1 MPQELDEVDIAILNS
16 LIEDG
21 RKSFRQI
28 GREIKIS
35 TPTVQA
41 RYRRLVNL
49 GFIKSVSPILDMS
62 KLDKKYQKEI
72 KSITQTKTKLPMV
85 KDDGKLSVKVSCDF
99 CTQPISGKP
108 KIMKFGEYERFFCC
122 TSCRSL
128 YKEKY
133 GGRIKS
139 LSKEINEF

>member
-1 MPQELDEVDIAILNS
+1 MPQDLDEVDIAILNS

-49 GFIKSVSPILDMS
+49 GFIKSVSPVLDMS
-62 KLDKKYQKEI
+62 KLDDSTKKEI
-72 KSITQTKTKLPMV
+72 KQVSKAKTTKV
-85 KDDGKLSVKVSCDF
+85 RSQDSLSVKVSCDF
-99 CTQPISGKP
+99 CEQPISGSP
-108 KIMKFGEYERFFCC
+108 KVLKFGEHERFFCC
-122 TSCRSL
+122 TSCRAL

-133 GGRIKS
+133 GGRIHS
-139 LSKEINEF
+139 LSNKISEF

>member
-49 GFIKSVSPILDMS
+49 GFIKSVSPVLDMS
-62 KLDKKYQKEI
+62 ILDDSTKKEI
-72 KSITQTKTKLPMV
+72 KQVSKAKISKV
-85 KDDGKLSVKVSCDF
+85 KPKSNLSKKVSCDF
-99 CTQPISGKP
+99 CEQPIHGSP
-108 KIMKFGEYERFFCC
+108 KVMKFGEYERFFCC

-133 GGRIKS
+133 GGRIHS
-139 LSKEINEF
+139 LSNEINEF

>member
-1 MPQELDEVDIAILNS
+1 MPKELDEVDIAILNS

-49 GFIKSVSPILDMS
+49 GFIKSVSPVLDMS
-62 KLDKKYQKEI
+62 KLDDGTKKEI
-72 KSITQTKTKLPMV
+72 KQVSKAKTSKV
-85 KDDGKLSVKVSCDF
+85 KYESNLSVKVSCDF
-99 CTQPISGKP
+99 CEQPISGSP
-108 KIMKFGEYERFFCC
+108 KVLKFGEHERFFCC

-133 GGRIKS
+133 GGRIHS
-139 LSKEINEF
+139 LSNKINEF

>member
-1 MPQELDEVDIAILNS
+1 MPQELDKVDIAILNS

-49 GFIKSVSPILDMS
+49 GFIKSVSPVLDMS
-62 KLDKKYQKEI
+62 KLDNSTKKEI
-72 KSITQTKTKLPMV
+72 NQVSKAKTTKV
-85 KDDGKLSVKVSCDF
+85 KTESNLSVKVSCDF
-99 CTQPISGKP
+99 CEQPVSGIP
-108 KIMKFGEYERFFCC
+108 KVLKFGKHERFFCC

-133 GGRIKS
+133 GGRIHS
-139 LSKEINEF
+139 LSNKISEF

>member
-1 MPQELDEVDIAILNS
+1 MPKELDEIDIAILNS

-28 GREIKIS
+28 GREIKTS

-49 GFIKSVSPILDMS
+49 GFIKSVSPVLDMS
-62 KLDKKYQKEI
+62 KLDDTTKKEI
-72 KSITQTKTKLPMV
+72 KQISKATTSKV
-85 KDDGKLSVKVSCDF
+85 KPESTLSVKVSCDY
-99 CTQPISGKP
+99 CNQPISGNP
-108 KIMKFGEYERFFCC
+108 KVMKFAEYERFFCC
-122 TSCRSL
+122 TSCKTL

-133 GGRIKS
+133 GGRIRS
-139 LSKEINEF
+139 LSAKVNKF